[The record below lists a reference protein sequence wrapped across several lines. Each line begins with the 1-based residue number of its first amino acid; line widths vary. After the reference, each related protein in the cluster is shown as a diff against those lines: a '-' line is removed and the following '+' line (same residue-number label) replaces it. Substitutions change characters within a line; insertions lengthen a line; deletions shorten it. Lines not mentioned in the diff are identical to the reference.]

1 VAKLEKIKADIET
14 LRGTIQLECANLS
27 PLMLSRA
34 ERVQVRTQ
42 LEGWARDLNQLV
54 YRLNRTAT
62 QLFEVPERQAHAQD
76 DEAFGF
82 GD

>member
-1 VAKLEKIKADIET
+1 MAELEKIKADIET
-14 LRGTIQLECANLS
+14 LRGTIQLECANLTPS
-27 PLMLSRA
+27 TLSGA

-42 LEGWARDLNQLV
+42 LEGWARDLNELV

-62 QLFEVPERQAHAQD
+62 ELFEVPERQAHAHD
-76 DEAFGF
+76 DDAFGF